1 MLYYLIALNLIDR
14 QIVWSR
20 PQKKSLQ
27 NLFLLLLEL
36 PRQLPSTDTLAV

>member
-14 QIVWSR
+14 QIVWPR

-27 NLFLLLLEL
+27 NLFLLLLEPL
-36 PRQLPSTDTLAV
+36 RQLPSIDILAV